1 VLRDQSRFLA
11 VSLATAYSRSRH
23 VHVHST
29 DLSTTNAKTIRLM
42 SQRGSTACT
51 SRSCELRLNR
61 PSAFSDVMVMM
72 RGEPHFLLS
81 NFMLKVQTKPKVYF
95 EIQNQLIITKFWTN
109 TKKLQTH
116 SRCRVT
122 SSSLKH
128 SINHEQSYRCSN
140 LGQWYVQSKH
150 LQVDNTYG
158 GQEYTR
164 LILELQASS
173 SRNNT
178 SQLFKPAQT
187 WTSKQSTLVL

>member
-11 VSLATAYSRSRH
+11 ISLTTACSRSCH
-23 VHVHST
+23 VHVHRT
-29 DLSTTNAKTIRLM
+29 DPPTMNAKTVRLM
-42 SQRGSTACT
+42 SQRRSTACM
-51 SRSCELRLNR
+51 SRSYELRLNR
-61 PSAFSDVMVMM
+61 PSAFGDVMVMM

-95 EIQNQLIITKFWTN
+95 EIQQQLIITKFWTN

-122 SSSLKH
+122 SSSPKH
-128 SINHEQSYRCSN
+128 TINYEQSYRRSHHW
-140 LGQWYVQSKH
+140 QWYVKSEH
-150 LQVDNTYG
+150 LQVDNTYR

-173 SRNNT
+173 SKNNT

-187 WTSKQSTLVL
+187 WTLKQSTLVL